1 MYLESP
7 GVLLKRHHRSVDY
20 NLLKYSKERKLVPQQ
35 EFCFCIVEM
44 WGHVNNVPMEW
55 HSLSF
60 ANNCRGQRVFMLQII
75 TDFYFS
81 CSPPSLSFNASI
93 FIATKTRFFFSVYLV
108 DLLIFTLQSFTK
120 KKLLPRFSNAFT
132 LEIPI
137 FRFLARSLS
146 FNEEASYLHV
156 RFSTK
161 HLMDSNSFSLNNI
174 ISR

>member
-1 MYLESP
+1 MLLYCGDVRACQQCLYGVTQPLFCQQLQRSES
-7 GVLLKRHHRSVDY
+7 V
-20 NLLKYSKERKLVPQQ
+20 
-35 EFCFCIVEM
+35 
-44 WGHVNNVPMEW
+44 HV
-55 HSLSF
+55 
-60 ANNCRGQRVFMLQII
+60 QII